1 MYVSAIQKDF
11 IFFLEAA
18 KNSMIFFLHMI
29 LYADYFLFSTCE
41 ITFSTVLCI
50 PGLVLCRKVY
60 NQIRVG
66 LNSLSML
73 K

>member
-1 MYVSAIQKDF
+1 MLSAIQKDF
-11 IFFLEAA
+11 IFLLEAA
-18 KNSMIFFLHMI
+18 KNCVICFQNMI

-41 ITFSTVLCI
+41 ITFSTVLYI

-66 LNSLSML
+66 LNSLYML